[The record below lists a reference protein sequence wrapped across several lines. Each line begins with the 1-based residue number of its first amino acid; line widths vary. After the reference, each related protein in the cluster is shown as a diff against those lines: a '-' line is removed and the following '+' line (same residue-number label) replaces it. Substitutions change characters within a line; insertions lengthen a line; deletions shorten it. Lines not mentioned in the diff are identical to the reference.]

1 MYRATWLVGN
11 VHQPARLPLMTR
23 CIRGMGRKLVCSFS
37 VMFHHKK
44 IRLSEKNYRGKL
56 RCFLT
61 ICCAE
66 RKRHFSSGENC
77 GWLLAILQETTA
89 QHSFDVHAFCV
100 MPDHLHFLV
109 QGLKPDSDLL
119 RFVKA
124 FKIRSSREFAAKN
137 GCELWQ
143 KKYYDHILR
152 EQESMESV
160 AWYIWMNPVRAGMV
174 ARPKDYA
181 FVGSFRVKIPDVKE
195 LPGAWTPPYRTEKR
209 PPQKAA
215 ATTEGA

>member
-1 MYRATWLVGN
+1 MW
-11 VHQPARLPLMTR
+11 
-23 CIRGMGRKLVCSFS
+23 
-37 VMFHHKK
+37 HHKN

-77 GWLLAILQETTA
+77 GRLLAFLQESA
-89 QHSFDVHAFCV
+89 ARHSFDVHAFCV

-109 QGLKPDSDLL
+109 QGVKPDSDLL

-124 FKIRSSREFAAKN
+124 FKIKSSREFAAKH

-152 EQESMESV
+152 EKESMESV
-160 AWYIWMNPVRAGMV
+160 AWYIWMNPVRAGIV
-174 ARPKDYA
+174 DRPKDYA
-181 FVGSFRVKIPDVKE
+181 FVGSFTMKIPDVTE
-195 LPGAWTPPYRTEKR
+195 LPETWQPPYRTEKR